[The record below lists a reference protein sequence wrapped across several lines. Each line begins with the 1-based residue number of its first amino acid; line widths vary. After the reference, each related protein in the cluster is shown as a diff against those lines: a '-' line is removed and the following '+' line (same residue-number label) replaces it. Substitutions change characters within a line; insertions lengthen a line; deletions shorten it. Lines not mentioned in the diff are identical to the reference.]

1 MKRFLF
7 SVMLLSVGLQI
18 VSAPADGQKTRD
30 PHPNFVFILVDDMGW
45 TSLSS
50 SMDDRRTDAQSTYYE
65 TPHLDWIGNHG
76 IRFTNGYAPAALCT
90 PSRRSIQF
98 GQTPIHTGD
107 QNFARD
113 YNPLHH
119 DWLTIPHMLKSV
131 DPAYRTA
138 HFGKWDL
145 RADFSPEDLGYD
157 ESDGDTGNDNGDRMT
172 DKKTKWTQIY
182 VTKDPKRTSSVTG
195 RAINF
200 MQRQV
205 RSGHPFYLQVS
216 YYATHVDME
225 TTADSYQK
233 FFKKPKGKIHDNP
246 AWAGMQADMDQGIGD
261 LVAMLDSLRIQD
273 NTYVIVMTD
282 NGGVEAFPPPSGAGK
297 LDPPSALPKLP
308 YNYPLRGG
316 KWVLYEGG
324 IRVPF
329 IVMGPGVPQHVYCH
343 VPVVGYDILPTI
355 SALAGNKK
363 QLPVYLDGGNFA
375 PLFQNPDSGVVVR
388 NKKEFYFH
396 RFVKAY
402 EHSAILAGNYK
413 LIIRWRTNQTEL
425 YDLNQDLGE
434 IHDLS
439 GTMPELTAN
448 LRKKLVDYL
457 DANHIDTSAK
467 PSKTKTKTKK

>member
-1 MKRFLF
+1 MI
-7 SVMLLSVGLQI
+7 LLSVALQM
-18 VSAPADGQKTRD
+18 VSPPAHGQKTRD
-30 PHPNFVFILVDDMGW
+30 RHPNFVFVLVDDMGW

-50 SMDDRRTDAQSTYYE
+50 SMDNRRTDAKSTYYE
-65 TPHLDWIGNHG
+65 TPHLDWIGDHG

-98 GQTPIHTGD
+98 GQDPIHTGD
-107 QNFARD
+107 KRFARD

-119 DWLTIPHMLKSV
+119 DWLTIPHLLKSI
-131 DPAYRTA
+131 DAAYRTA

-145 RADFSPEDLGYD
+145 RAGFSPEDLGYD
-157 ESDGDTGNDNGDRMT
+157 ESDGNTGNDNGDRMT
-172 DKKTKWTQIY
+172 DRKTKWTQVY
-182 VTKDPKRTSSVTG
+182 LTKDPKRTSSVTG

-200 MQRQV
+200 MQRAV
-205 RSGHPFYLQVS
+205 RAGHPFYLQVS

-225 TTADSYQK
+225 TTPKTYER
-233 FFKKPKGKIHDNP
+233 FEKKPKGKIHDNP
-246 AWAGMQADMDQGIGD
+246 AWAGMQADMDQGVGD
-261 LVAMLDSLRIQD
+261 LLAMLDSLSIQD
-273 NTYVIVMTD
+273 NTFVIVMTD

-355 SALAGNKK
+355 SALAGNKTK
-363 QLPVYLDGGNFA
+363 LPGYLDGGSFA
-375 PLFQNPDSGVVVR
+375 PLFKNPDSGVVLR
-388 NKKEFYFH
+388 NKKDFYFH

-413 LIIRWRTNQTEL
+413 LIIRWRTHQTEL
-425 YDLNQDLGE
+425 YDLTKDLGE

-439 GTMPELTAN
+439 RTMPELTAT

-457 DANHIDTSAK
+457 DANSIDTSA
-467 PSKTKTKTKK
+467 PAPKTKTKK